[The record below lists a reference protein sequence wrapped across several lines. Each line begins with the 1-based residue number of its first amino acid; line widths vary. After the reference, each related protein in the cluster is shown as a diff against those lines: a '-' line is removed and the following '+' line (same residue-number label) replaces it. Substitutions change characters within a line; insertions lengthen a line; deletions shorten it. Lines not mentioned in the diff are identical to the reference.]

1 MKIWA
6 GVFAVVWLVVVPG
19 VWGQVKEV
27 GEQGVGPTPE
37 MKKLFDSFAG
47 DWDSSEVMERTALFP
62 NGGERKGRT
71 HIRLA
76 SGGAMLVMEG
86 HSDGSAGPLS
96 YIIVIWW
103 DEAVQRYGFFTCF
116 KDSGSGCQ
124 VRGTAHWEGDKFVN
138 DYEEV
143 VHGKKVQM
151 RDTFQDITPES
162 YSLVFVVVKEDGATE
177 KQIVTRAVRRLKKA
191 NGPAR

>member
-1 MKIWA
+1 
-6 GVFAVVWLVVVPG
+6 
-19 VWGQVKEV
+19 
-27 GEQGVGPTPE
+27 
-37 MKKLFDSFAG
+37 
-47 DWDSSEVMERTALFP
+47 
-62 NGGERKGRT
+62 
-71 HIRLA
+71 
-76 SGGAMLVMEG
+76 MLVMEG

-103 DEAVQRYGFFTCF
+103 DEAARRYGFFTCF

-138 DYEEV
+138 DYDEV